1 MRVDFNVPQEC
12 RQRSACK
19 RLANSV
25 GLELGAAWESF
36 GALEFHVFTFKYWP
50 FATMSCNF
58 LMLFDATSPPRN
70 LRREGQGRSH
80 QDHQHSANWRCF
92 AHHQEGR
99 MIEVRFVSEC
109 FICFDSYTSFCSRLE
124 SELSFG
130 LGLGEGCQV
139 HCVGISPWPTWWK
152 RRGSFEAALVCQ
164 WILMVGWGV
173 NSATC
178 S

>member
-1 MRVDFNVPQEC
+1 
-12 RQRSACK
+12 
-19 RLANSV
+19 
-25 GLELGAAWESF
+25 
-36 GALEFHVFTFKYWP
+36 
-50 FATMSCNF
+50 MSCNF

-152 RRGSFEAALVCQ
+152 RRGSFAGTGAGRFQKFRNIPEVEKFSMAPVAK
-164 WILMVGWGV
+164 ILEEPNPCDWTVGIYEFDIIPSISVHDIPLHAIHRMHMVH
-173 NSATC
+173 TMTITY
-178 S
+178 